1 MNIKDLFEA
10 LNEAFTNYREG
21 KDCEVIVKAPFA
33 EYKIKDCYFV
43 APLVQTDTTLK
54 RPAIVL
60 EAVNIKGNEENK
72 GVQSWKEIGI

>member
-33 EYKIKDCYFV
+33 ECKIKDCYFV
-43 APLVQTDTTLK
+43 APLVQKDTSLK
-54 RPAIVL
+54 CPAVVL
-60 EAVNIKGNEENK
+60 EVVDIKEIEENK
-72 GVQSWKEIGI
+72 

>member
-43 APLVQTDTTLK
+43 APLVQKDTPLK
-54 RPAIVL
+54 RPVVVL
-60 EAVNIKGNEENK
+60 EVVDIETGIGN
-72 GVQSWKEIGI
+72 